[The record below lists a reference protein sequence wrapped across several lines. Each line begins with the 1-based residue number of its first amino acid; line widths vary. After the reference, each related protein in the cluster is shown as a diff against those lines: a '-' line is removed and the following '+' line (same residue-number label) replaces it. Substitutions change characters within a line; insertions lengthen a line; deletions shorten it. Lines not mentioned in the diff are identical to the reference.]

1 MTNTGTLADTAILI
15 AGAPRSGTTW
25 LAKIFDSHPD
35 VLYRHEPD
43 EVAPR
48 GPTIQATMESWIA
61 QKDARTAGKRPFFP
75 KAWRS
80 APAALLRDGIA
91 LAAAVAGRIGLPD
104 WPIPDLGAIGRARA
118 VIKSVQPRRDPAAF
132 ARACPDGRVLLILR
146 HPGGQTASL
155 IRGTREGRFG
165 LAEAGT
171 DMPFDEVS
179 AIAFAARHGVTEDA
193 FQRLPAAARYAW
205 SWRELNETAME
216 GLDGLPNAR
225 AVIYEDLCRAP
236 LEQARALLDFC
247 GLTWHPATEAFVTA
261 STRHDGPAGY
271 FAVFRDA
278 VAAAERWRTTMAPED
293 QAAVRAVVRDS
304 PLARHWPDLST

>member
-1 MTNTGTLADTAILI
+1 MNITGTLAETAILI

-48 GPTIQATMESWIA
+48 GASMRATMALWIA
-61 QKDARTAGKRPFFP
+61 QRDARTAGKRPFFP
-75 KAWRS
+75 KSWQS
-80 APAALLRDGIA
+80 APARLLRTGIA
-91 LAAAVAGRIGLPD
+91 LGAAAAGRAGLPV
-104 WPIPDLGAIGRARA
+104 WPIPDLGRVGQARA
-118 VIKSVQPRRDPAAF
+118 VVKTVQPRHDPAAF
-132 ARACPDGRVLLILR
+132 AQACPDGRVILILR

-205 SWRELNETAME
+205 SWRDLNETAAE
-216 GLDGLPNAR
+216 GLAGLPNAR
-225 AVIYEDLCRAP
+225 LVIYEDLCHAP
-236 LEQARALLDFC
+236 LEQARALLAFC
-247 GLTWHPATEAFVTA
+247 GLSWDRATEAFVTA
-261 STRHDGPAGY
+261 STSHDGPAGY
-271 FAVFRDA
+271 FAVLRDA
-278 VAAAERWRTTMAPED
+278 IAAAERWRTTMAAED